1 MGNTSSS
8 VTPVLTVPLQ
18 KTPVPDGASGLH
30 FGGHIYTNPSEKLAT
45 DICNGATVSPA
56 QIGDIM
62 PKSISSTT
70 LPVDDS
76 THRIQASALQSYV
89 SQLTQT
95 GAIPGTMQ
103 TFDEQMKADTTF
115 YTAVNAEY
123 CFYET
128 RYVVALTEFLGLVSN
143 PTSDPS
149 TTTAALNA
157 VVGLN
162 KRLNS
167 LIEILN
173 AVTNERAQQVQTR
186 GPKLDAANATLNK
199 RLAALTAQQKF
210 FTSSDVRLRTQEEM
224 MRFSAEKNHAM
235 NIQIGFFVALNVV
248 AIGAVLTVY
257 RSTK

>member
-1 MGNTSSS
+1 MGNSPSS
-8 VTPVLTVPLQ
+8 VTPVITVPLQ

-30 FGGHIYTNPSEKLAT
+30 FGGHIYTDPSEKLAT
-45 DICNGATVSPA
+45 DICNGATVTPA
-56 QIGDIM
+56 QISDIM

-70 LPVDDS
+70 LPVDDG
-76 THRIQASALQSYV
+76 RIQASALQSYV
-89 SQLTQT
+89 SQLKNT

-103 TFDEQMKADTTF
+103 TFDEQMKADAAF
-115 YTAVNAEY
+115 YTAVNSEY

-143 PTSDPS
+143 PASDPS
-149 TTTAALNA
+149 ATTAALNA

-173 AVTNERAQQVQTR
+173 AVTNERAQQVQSR

-257 RSTK
+257 RNTK